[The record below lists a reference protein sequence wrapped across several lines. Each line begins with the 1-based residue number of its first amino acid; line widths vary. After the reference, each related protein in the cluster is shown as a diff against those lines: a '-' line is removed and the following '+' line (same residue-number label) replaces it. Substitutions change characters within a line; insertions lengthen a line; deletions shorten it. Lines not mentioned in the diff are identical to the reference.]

1 MEKPNHWR
9 KLNMKPFSSTISPSS
24 IAQRATEDHHS
35 SFRRKTVRFTLIEL
49 LVVIAIIAILA
60 AMLLPALN
68 KAKNMAH
75 TAGCTSNLKQL
86 GLGMAQYA
94 MNNKEWLQWCAMV
107 TSGDDYCWP
116 YALAESLNFKGN
128 WKRSGNDGNG
138 WSKSAIPA
146 QKKLFTCG
154 AVKKGEEYRGLG
166 YRQYS
171 FIGNRG
177 YTANPSSYQ
186 YYPRR
191 LSRTTRQSERLVIA
205 DGANADYQNAFNS
218 AINRHNGGI
227 NILFADSHAGN
238 ISRLN
243 FKLKFDVLRWN
254 ETANIGK

>member
-1 MEKPNHWR
+1 
-9 KLNMKPFSSTISPSS
+9 MKPFSSTISPSS
-24 IAQRATEDHHS
+24 TAQRAAEDHHS

-60 AMLLPALN
+60 GMLLPALN
-68 KAKNMAH
+68 KAKNMAQ
-75 TAGCTSNLKQL
+75 TAGCLSNLKQL

-94 MNNKEWLQWCAMV
+94 MNNKEWLQWCAMI

-116 YALAESLNFKGN
+116 YALSESLNFKGN

-146 QKKLFTCG
+146 QKKLFICG

-186 YYPRR
+186 YYYPRR

-227 NILFADSHAGN
+227 NILFADSHAAN
-238 ISRLN
+238 MSRLN